1 MVAANTRSRIRVAVR
16 RTLERGNHAED
27 ALGHASHTTT
37 ETGVVIDVVYV
48 VATVL
53 FFALMLGYVAA
64 CNRLGRSAD
73 VERAKEDV
81 R

>member
-1 MVAANTRSRIRVAVR
+1 M
-16 RTLERGNHAED
+16 
-27 ALGHASHTTT
+27 
-37 ETGVVIDVVYV
+37 IDVLYV
-48 VATVL
+48 AGTVL

-73 VERAKEDV
+73 TERAKEDV

>member
-1 MVAANTRSRIRVAVR
+1 M
-16 RTLERGNHAED
+16 
-27 ALGHASHTTT
+27 
-37 ETGVVIDVVYV
+37 ETGLVIDVLYV

>member
-1 MVAANTRSRIRVAVR
+1 M
-16 RTLERGNHAED
+16 
-27 ALGHASHTTT
+27 
-37 ETGVVIDVVYV
+37 ETGLVIDVLYV

-64 CNRLGRSAD
+64 CERLGRSAD
-73 VERAKEDV
+73 VERAREDA